1 MRENKTKQ
9 INFKVK
15 PSIYNL
21 LSKRADKEGLNM
33 SELMQKFINTYINK
47 SK

>member
-15 PSIYNL
+15 PSVYAIL
-21 LSKRADKEGLNM
+21 LKKADKDGLNM
-33 SELMQKFINTYINK
+33 SELMQKFINKQIQIK
-47 SK
+47 